1 MGSGHRS
8 RKKGVTWTYG
18 SDWETLT
25 KGTYVVLALI
35 VLVIGWGYYLPA
47 AVRISLLLSGWL
59 MFTVPAILLGV
70 YLVLLVLTVFRGKFI
85 SRDSAWILDDP
96 GVARLSLRDPYF
108 EIAAA
113 GAGVIVQFSVVLGA
127 LLWAIYN
134 RSIDSPADFS
144 ASIGTGYV
152 TQPYAALN
160 VGAAILYTM
169 LAMVTLA
176 LWYANVLHRRTKNL
190 LRLIVINSSLP
201 PAERAATLEDI
212 VTRTEMKD
220 LET

>member
-1 MGSGHRS
+1 
-8 RKKGVTWTYG
+8 
-18 SDWETLT
+18 
-25 KGTYVVLALI
+25 
-35 VLVIGWGYYLPA
+35 
-47 AVRISLLLSGWL
+47 
-59 MFTVPAILLGV
+59 
-70 YLVLLVLTVFRGKFI
+70 
-85 SRDSAWILDDP
+85 
-96 GVARLSLRDPYF
+96 
-108 EIAAA
+108 
-113 GAGVIVQFSVVLGA
+113 
-127 LLWAIYN
+127 
-134 RSIDSPADFS
+134 
-144 ASIGTGYV
+144 
-152 TQPYAALN
+152 